1 MKTFYPFYPWQGLDK
16 RWEMKDDK
24 VIPEVH
30 VAEMLGVTRKTL
42 DDCCKRLG
50 IQYFREENVPRRVH
64 AHWIFIH
71 DLPSILRDLIT
82 RHILPPTWKESDI
95 EERMRGLK
103 EIQDRPRNG
112 IRRKKQLVDEEEE
125 EEEEAV
131 VPKEPPVVP
140 RKRDRSSESA
150 EHQQQQPL
158 EVAVSQQLKRMETMF
173 QESLAL
179 WGDQGWVTFTNTDMW
194 QNMKQKALQ
203 DALVADL
210 PALKDKAIGLLYAKY
225 EGPIQ
230 EEIRRKY
237 EDKYRNNGEE
247 GRVFRDF
254 LVKQRTERLNHPSPQ
269 SPPPPLL
276 PSGESNAAWVAALL
290 EQHQKNLTE

>member
-1 MKTFYPFYPWQGLDK
+1 MKTFVPFYPWRDSHK
-16 RWEMKDDK
+16 RWLIMNDEM
-24 VIPEVH
+24 IPVVH
-30 VAEMLGVTRKTL
+30 VAEMIGMSRRDLGRRCEKLGVK
-42 DDCCKRLG
+42 
-50 IQYFREENVPRRVH
+50 YFREEHLARRTYSH
-64 AHWIFIH
+64 YIYIR
-71 DLPSILRDLIT
+71 DLPKILRDLG
-82 RHILPPTWKESDI
+82 WKESDI
-95 EERMRGLK
+95 EEGMRGFE
-103 EIQDRPRNG
+103 EIKNRPRNG
-112 IRRKKQLVDEEEE
+112 IRRKKLVDEEEE
-125 EEEEAV
+125 EEEVV

-150 EHQQQQPL
+150 DQQQQQQPL

-194 QNMKQKALQ
+194 QKMKQKALQ

-254 LVKQRTERLNHPSPQ
+254 LVKQRTEKLNHPSPQ

-276 PSGESNAAWVAALL
+276 PSGGVSDAWVAALL